1 MDLQWYLFSLRNTY
15 LTAAIILFFTYL
27 FLPFPLSSFSSFFYF
42 IISALFFSPYNLSS
56 LHYTV
61 QVIGLGQNRTFIAS
75 ETSAFSKYTKNYI
88 AMKVREVLPLVIILE
103 ELCYIANAVMLC
115 HCYVNS
121 SFACLST
128 YLHLIYDQLLTE
140 TE

>member
-15 LTAAIILFFTYL
+15 LTAIPLFFTYL
-27 FLPFPLSSFSSFFYF
+27 FLPFPLSFTLSFQP
-42 IISALFFSPYNLSS
+42 FFSYNLSS

-88 AMKVREVLPLVIILE
+88 AMKVREALPLGIILE
-103 ELCYIANAVMLC
+103 KL
-115 HCYVNS
+115 
-121 SFACLST
+121 
-128 YLHLIYDQLLTE
+128 
-140 TE
+140 